1 MIGAKVEEEVSK
13 FEKMLRKS
21 NIFFVFSV
29 LARLTYSDFWHRFPT
44 DEDQWGSNVIPQIF
58 RGNILN
64 KIYIIFFAGDCRKIR
79 FWFNFWFGNHLIF
92 AILRLLSMADFS
104 EIEWSRVQIPQE
116 VTITLFFK
124 SIFFDHFST
133 IEKDPRPFILARK
146 FKQLYTKCRV
156 GLIEKV

>member
-1 MIGAKVEEEVSK
+1 
-13 FEKMLRKS
+13 
-21 NIFFVFSV
+21 
-29 LARLTYSDFWHRFPT
+29 
-44 DEDQWGSNVIPQIF
+44 
-58 RGNILN
+58 
-64 KIYIIFFAGDCRKIR
+64 
-79 FWFNFWFGNHLIF
+79 
-92 AILRLLSMADFS
+92 MADFS

-156 GLIEKV
+156 GLIEKVTLKKLKHVNLISSHVSNTVIRTKDTIHTVLVSPLAASWL